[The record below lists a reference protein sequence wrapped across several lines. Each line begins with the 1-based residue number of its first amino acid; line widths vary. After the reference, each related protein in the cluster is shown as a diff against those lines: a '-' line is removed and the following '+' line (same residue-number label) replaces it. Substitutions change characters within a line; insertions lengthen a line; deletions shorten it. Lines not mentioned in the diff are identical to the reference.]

1 MGRTDDKRLEEVPH
15 GDKLTLTFEGDD
27 VPACAGESVAVA
39 LFASGNRVLSRS
51 IKYHRPRGFFCLAG
65 HCGACLMRIDGKP
78 NVRACKTPVKEGMRV
93 ERQNAFP
100 TGAFDVLGAAD
111 FFFPKGMDHHTMM
124 TSPRALN
131 AVLNKV
137 VRQLGGLGKLPDV
150 PAGTPMALPKS
161 RHQHVDVVV
170 VGAGPAGL
178 GCATETARGGKK
190 TLLVDEQDRV
200 GGSLLAHPQHGV
212 RAANEALAAA
222 LKAGVEV
229 LSSSTVLAWY
239 PEDVAAA
246 GREPGLLAVHAPD
259 GLVKVTA
266 ERYVYAT
273 GAYDQNAVFTDNDR
287 PGVLP
292 ARAVGRLLV
301 RFGVKPAERPVV
313 VGDGPYARALA
324 DALAKSGAE
333 VTRIDGRDEQIVA
346 AHGHSWVRSVE
357 TTKRKKVKCDLV
369 AVAALPAPAS
379 ELPRQHG
386 VAVAFVDKQGGF
398 SCRVDDG
405 GRTAVPRVF
414 ACGDVTG
421 FGGIDDAISA
431 GARCGRAVVQTFSG
445 NGMGKAHL

>member
-1 MGRTDDKRLEEVPH
+1 MARTDDRRLHEVPH
-15 GDKLTLTFEGDD
+15 GDKLTLSFEGDD
-27 VPACAGESVAVA
+27 VAACAGESVAVA
-39 LFASGNRVLSRS
+39 LFASGERVLSRS

-137 VRQLGGLGKLPDV
+137 VRQLGGLGKLPDAP
-150 PAGTPMALPKS
+150 PAGTELPKP
-161 RHQHVDVVV
+161 RHKHLDVVV
-170 VGAGPAGL
+170 VGGGPAGL
-178 GCATETARGGKK
+178 GCATECARAGKK

-229 LSSSTVLAWY
+229 LSSSTALAWY

-246 GREPGLLAVHAPD
+246 GRDPGLLAVHTPD
-259 GLVKVTA
+259 GLLKVTA

-273 GAYDQNAVFTDNDR
+273 GSYDQNAVFTDNDR
-287 PGVLP
+287 PGILP

-324 DALAKSGAE
+324 EALFRAGAE
-333 VTRIDGRDEQIVA
+333 VTRVDGHDEQIVA
-346 AHGHSWVRSVE
+346 AHGHGWVRAVE
-357 TTKRKKVKCDLV
+357 TTRRKKIKCDLV

-386 VAVAFVDKQGGF
+386 VAVTFTDKKGGF
-398 SCRVDDG
+398 HCRVDDD
-405 GRTAVPRVF
+405 GRCPVPKVF

-431 GARCGRAVVQTFSG
+431 GARCGRAVVATFTG
-445 NGMGKAHL
+445 NGTHA

>member
-1 MGRTDDKRLEEVPH
+1 MARTDDKRLHEVPH
-15 GDKLTLTFEGDD
+15 GDKLTLSLEGND

-39 LFASGNRVLSRS
+39 LFASGERVLSRS

-78 NVRACKTPVKEGMRV
+78 NVRACKTPVKDGMRV

-137 VRQLGGLGKLPDV
+137 VRQLGGLGKLPEA
-150 PAGTPMALPKS
+150 PAAVTELPKP
-161 RHQHVDVVV
+161 RGKHVDVVV
-170 VGAGPAGL
+170 VGGGPAGL
-178 GCATETARGGKK
+178 GCATECARAGKK

-229 LSSSTVLAWY
+229 LSSSTALAWY

-246 GREPGLLAVHAPD
+246 GRDPGLIAVHTPD
-259 GLVKVTA
+259 GLLKVTA

-273 GAYDQNAVFTDNDR
+273 GSYDQNAVFT
-287 PGVLP
+287 
-292 ARAVGRLLV
+292 
-301 RFGVKPAERPVV
+301 
-313 VGDGPYARALA
+313 
-324 DALAKSGAE
+324 
-333 VTRIDGRDEQIVA
+333 
-346 AHGHSWVRSVE
+346 
-357 TTKRKKVKCDLV
+357 
-369 AVAALPAPAS
+369 
-379 ELPRQHG
+379 
-386 VAVAFVDKQGGF
+386 
-398 SCRVDDG
+398 
-405 GRTAVPRVF
+405 
-414 ACGDVTG
+414 
-421 FGGIDDAISA
+421 
-431 GARCGRAVVQTFSG
+431 
-445 NGMGKAHL
+445 